1 MSIIIKLIYPN
12 KEDLIAFEII
22 NMKITLGRNP
32 ENDISLRDNILSG
45 NHLTIGNL
53 AGRITI
59 EDLGSSNGTI
69 INSTPIVKRTRV
81 YLQDEIVFGEG
92 FYIAL
97 DRTKMTDKE
106 LIDNK
111 RPHTGSQPLDI
122 YTKEVSDI
130 NLAEKYGE
138 VKKLKDNIDPEILL
152 DCEELMK
159 KTPVSYFKVL
169 YDEEDEDQ

>member
-1 MSIIIKLIYPN
+1 
-12 KEDLIAFEII
+12 
-22 NMKITLGRNP
+22 
-32 ENDISLRDNILSG
+32 
-45 NHLTIGNL
+45 
-53 AGRITI
+53 
-59 EDLGSSNGTI
+59 
-69 INSTPIVKRTRV
+69 
-81 YLQDEIVFGEG
+81 
-92 FYIAL
+92 
-97 DRTKMTDKE
+97 MTDKE